1 MTATNNVGHTTS
13 NSISAPF
20 VELHQSLSSR
30 AAAISS
36 FVDQL
41 MRFITFVMKTIGTAK
56 EAEEDIEIAIHEALA
71 NAVIHG
77 NHENQEKRVHVA
89 CRCSMDGE
97 VLISVRDEGE
107 GFDSR
112 VVPDP
117 TDAQRLLF
125 THGRGLHLMKA
136 LMDEVSFE
144 ENGTVVRMRK
154 RVKPLDRNRTY
165 S

>member
-1 MTATNNVGHTTS
+1 MTRQNVGHTTN

-20 VELHQSLSSR
+20 VELHQSLPSR
-30 AAAISS
+30 VTAISP

-41 MRFITFVMKTIGTAK
+41 MRFIRCFKEKGGTAK
-56 EAEEDIEIAIHEALA
+56 EAYEEIEIAIHEALA

-89 CRCSMDGE
+89 CGCSMDGE

-107 GFDSR
+107 GFDIR

-117 TDAQRLLF
+117 TEAQRLLL

-136 LMDEVSFE
+136 MMDEVSFE

-154 RVKPLDRNRTY
+154 RMKPLDRNRI
-165 S
+165 

>member
-1 MTATNNVGHTTS
+1 MTATHNVAQIIR

-20 VELHQSLSSR
+20 IELHQSLPSR
-30 AAAISS
+30 ASAISS
-36 FVDQL
+36 FVDDL
-41 MRFITFVMKTIGTAK
+41 MRFIRFFMEKGGTTK
-56 EAEEDIEIAIHEALA
+56 SAEEGIEIAIYEALA

-77 NHENQEKRVHVA
+77 NHENHAKQVHVA
-89 CRCSMDGE
+89 CRCSMNGE

-117 TDAQRLLF
+117 TEAQILLVPRV
-125 THGRGLHLMKA
+125 RGIDLMKA

-154 RVKPLDRNRTY
+154 RMKAQN
-165 S
+165 

>member
-1 MTATNNVGHTTS
+1 MTLSQNSGRAIS
-13 NSISAPF
+13 NSTLAPF
-20 VELHQSLSSR
+20 VELRQSLVSR
-30 AAAISS
+30 AADISP

-41 MRFITFVMKTIGTAK
+41 MRFIRLFMAK
-56 EAEEDIEIAIHEALA
+56 LGIPKESEEEIEIAVLEALA

-77 NHENQEKRVHVA
+77 NGENPEKKVHVT

-97 VLISVRDEGE
+97 VSIVVRDEGE

-112 VVPDP
+112 AVRDP
-117 TDAQRLLF
+117 TAAQGLLL
-125 THGRGLHLMKA
+125 THGRGLHLMRT

-154 RVKPLDRNRTY
+154 RMKTPIG
-165 S
+165 